1 MKQKM
6 FLILSIQNDGE
17 KAVVQM
23 NNKFYDLL
31 ESNPVI
37 AAIKDDEGLDLC
49 CRYNEIKVVFIL
61 YGDICSLKHIVDKLH
76 KAGKIAIAHID
87 LITGL
92 SGKEIAVQFLKENT
106 DVDGIISTKPSLI
119 KKANSLSLYTILR
132 VFVLDSMAFKNIDNL
147 IRTGNP
153 DVLEILPGVMPKI
166 IKKVCK
172 MLPIPI
178 IAGGLISERED
189 VLEALDAGAISVSST
204 NPDVWLM

>member
-1 MKQKM
+1 MY
-6 FLILSIQNDGE
+6 FLH
-17 KAVVQM
+17 
-23 NNKFYDLL
+23 
-31 ESNPVI
+31 I
-37 AAIKDDEGLDLC
+37 A
-49 CRYNEIKVVFIL
+49 F
-61 YGDICSLKHIVDKLH
+61 
-76 KAGKIAIAHID
+76 
-87 LITGL
+87 
-92 SGKEIAVQFLKENT
+92 
-106 DVDGIISTKPSLI
+106 
-119 KKANSLSLYTILR
+119 LYTILR

-204 NPDVWLM
+204 NPDVKSGSAKYHRQRRYI